1 MIVDILVKARKKGVI
16 QLYIITF
23 AVFCILLC
31 HFGKGGGRLGRFG
44 RLRDGTG
51 PVRTERTAPMRGTV
65 ASVDVVYCCLDL
77 GSRKVGR
84 TVAADTLTDSVVERK
99 AGIVQDRGQ
108 LYKIGMTVTGNK
120 SIALFI
126 LVNVVQKPCAGAHA
140 SRGMSGSGLRL
151 RVSNGD
157 FDRFRFFL
165 IKSVRIMAGET
176 ATVRIFST
184 DVHLHARKIH
194 FDTVFDDFKGQVMIF
209 QITVDHYEE
218 LDAGPGRADMTGFHI
233 RELSRPAEQFKD
245 GYRRIVYIDHHA
257 STIARHVFQLTTS
270 FHHAAGD
277 IEGQFFLVSIS
288 FILLAGFDK
297 PTQIGD
303 RSRILT
309 TLHLTDVLIQGHQTG
324 APCLERRVEASTFD
338 FFLYYHTIVY

>member
-120 SIALFI
+120 SIVLFI
-126 LVNVVQKPCAGAHA
+126 LVNVVRKPRAG
-140 SRGMSGSGLRL
+140 GMSGSVCSG
-151 RVSNGD
+151 S
-157 FDRFRFFL
+157 
-165 IKSVRIMAGET
+165 
-176 ATVRIFST
+176 ATGIS
-184 DVHLHARKIH
+184 I
-194 FDTVFDDFKGQVMIF
+194 
-209 QITVDHYEE
+209 
-218 LDAGPGRADMTGFHI
+218 
-233 RELSRPAEQFKD
+233 
-245 GYRRIVYIDHHA
+245 A
-257 STIARHVFQLTTS
+257 SDSSL
-270 FHHAAGD
+270 
-277 IEGQFFLVSIS
+277 
-288 FILLAGFDK
+288 
-297 PTQIGD
+297 
-303 RSRILT
+303 
-309 TLHLTDVLIQGHQTG
+309 
-324 APCLERRVEASTFD
+324 
-338 FFLYYHTIVY
+338 